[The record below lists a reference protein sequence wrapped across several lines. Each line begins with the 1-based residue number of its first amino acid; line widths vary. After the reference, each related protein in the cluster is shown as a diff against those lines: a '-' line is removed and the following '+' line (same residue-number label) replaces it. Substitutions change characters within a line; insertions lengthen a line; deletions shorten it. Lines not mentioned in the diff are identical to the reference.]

1 MSRYRIKIPI
11 FNEEWRN
18 YFLSTHFLAP
28 ALNWAIP
35 ISSILD
41 MTKDPKYISGNMTVA
56 LSFYSLMSMRFA
68 LRVNPRNMLL
78 FACHIVNMNAQLVQ
92 GFRYLRY
99 HNKLSFLPGP
109 MIDQNIQSNSE
120 DNANCQRK

>member
-41 MTKDPKYISGNMTVA
+41 MTKDPKYISGNMTVGGRPP
-56 LSFYSLMSMRFA
+56 SCSTDDG
-68 LRVNPRNMLL
+68 LL
-78 FACHIVNMNAQLVQ
+78 LWIPKKHANNAQL
-92 GFRYLRY
+92 GIFIPSLIPPSA
-99 HNKLSFLPGP
+99 LLPY
-109 MIDQNIQSNSE
+109 
-120 DNANCQRK
+120 ALKW